1 MLEYSKHNVT
11 RFVPEGKKLFDSK
24 KLEQAVKMI
33 LEAIGEDVNR
43 EGLQD
48 TPARVAR
55 MYQEVF
61 EGLHKNP
68 ADELSAKFHVEH
80 NEMVFVGDITFY
92 SMCEHHLIPFY
103 GRAHIA
109 YLPNN
114 GVVTGLS
121 KLARLVDTVAKRPQV
136 QERMTN
142 VIADTLSETLDT
154 AGVMVV
160 LEAEHLCM
168 NMRGIKKPG
177 SHTITTASRGRF
189 SAEERLR
196 DEVLKMIRFH

>member
-1 MLEYSKHNVT
+1 MLEYAKHNVT
-11 RFVPEGKKLFDSK
+11 SMVPEDKKVVDLK
-24 KLEQAVKMI
+24 KIEQAVKMI
-33 LEAIGEDVNR
+33 LEAVGEDTER
-43 EGLQD
+43 EGLLD

-61 EGLHKNP
+61 EGLHKDP

-80 NEMVFVGDITFY
+80 DEMVFVGDITFY
-92 SMCEHHLIPFY
+92 SMCEHHLVPFF

-109 YLPNN
+109 YLPKN

-142 VIADTLSETLDT
+142 VIADTLQNTLDS
-154 AGVMVV
+154 AGVFVV
-160 LEAEHLCM
+160 VEAEHLCM

-177 SHTITTASRGRF
+177 SHTVTMASRGRYV
-189 SAEERLR
+189 ADAQLR
-196 DEVLKMIRFH
+196 DEVLKMIRFQ